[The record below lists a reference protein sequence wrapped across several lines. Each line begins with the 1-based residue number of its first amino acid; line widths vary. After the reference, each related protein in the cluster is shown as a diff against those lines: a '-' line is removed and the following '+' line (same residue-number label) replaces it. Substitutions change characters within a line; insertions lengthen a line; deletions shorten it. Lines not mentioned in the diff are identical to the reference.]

1 MAGGFM
7 RSMRMGRIRQLLD
20 EDIPQAAALMRQLP
34 HLCSDFDGR
43 LERGR
48 FWFATCFVALT
59 VFLIERWLFRLVP
72 LHAPALALA
81 VNALALYPYSALAT
95 TRARDRGHGELWG
108 VTLVLACVTSGIL
121 VHTMALSRFAPTVSI
136 AYIGIWLYALL
147 DLGLMPG
154 RSEEERSIEIGD
166 RLTH

>member
-1 MAGGFM
+1 
-7 RSMRMGRIRQLLD
+7 MGRLRKLLD
-20 EDIPQAAALMRQLP
+20 DDIPQAAALMRQLP

-48 FWFATCFVALT
+48 FWFATCFVALG
-59 VFLIERWLFRLVP
+59 VFVIERWLFRLVP

-95 TRARDRGHGELWG
+95 TRARHRGHGDLWG
-108 VTLVLACVTSGIL
+108 VTLLLACVISGLL
-121 VHTMALSRFAPTVSI
+121 VHGMARTPFAPTVSI
-136 AYIGIWLYALL
+136 AYICIWLYALF

-154 RSEEERSIEIGD
+154 QPDEAGIEIGD
-166 RLTH
+166 RFTR